1 MTAAVWRL
9 ISLIL
14 PREILGIPRIRSA
27 AERVGARAFP
37 REEMRMRLTPREL
50 ERLQLFSA
58 AELARK
64 RRARGVKLNYPEA
77 VALICDELIEAARD
91 GKTMSEVM
99 EVALTVLRRAE
110 VMDGVAEMLDKLQV
124 EAMFTDGMKLVTLY
138 DPIKG

>member
-1 MTAAVWRL
+1 
-9 ISLIL
+9 
-14 PREILGIPRIRSA
+14 
-27 AERVGARAFP
+27 
-37 REEMRMRLTPREL
+37 MRLTSREL

-77 VALICDELIEAARD
+77 VALICDEIIEAARD
-91 GKTMSEVM
+91 GKGMEEAM
-99 EVALTVLRRAE
+99 EVATTLLRRVD

-124 EAMFTDGMKLVTLY
+124 EAMFADGMKLVTVY

>member
-1 MTAAVWRL
+1 M
-9 ISLIL
+9 
-14 PREILGIPRIRSA
+14 
-27 AERVGARAFP
+27 
-37 REEMRMRLTPREL
+37 EEYVRLTPREL

-77 VALICDELIEAARD
+77 VALICDEIIEAARE
-91 GKTMSEVM
+91 GKTMQEAM
-99 EVALTVLRRAE
+99 EVAMAVLRRAD

-124 EAMFTDGMKLVTLY
+124 EAMFADGVKLVTLY

>member
-1 MTAAVWRL
+1 
-9 ISLIL
+9 
-14 PREILGIPRIRSA
+14 
-27 AERVGARAFP
+27 
-37 REEMRMRLTPREL
+37 MRLTPREL

-77 VALICDELIEAARD
+77 VALLCDEIIEAARD
-91 GKTMSEVM
+91 GRSMEEVSA
-99 EVALTVLRRAE
+99 VAISVLRRGD

-124 EAMFTDGMKLVTLY
+124 EAMFTDGMKLVTVY

>member
-1 MTAAVWRL
+1 M
-9 ISLIL
+9 
-14 PREILGIPRIRSA
+14 PM
-27 AERVGARAFP
+27 
-37 REEMRMRLTPREL
+37 EEYVRLTPREL

-77 VALICDELIEAARD
+77 VALICDEIIEAARD
-91 GKTMSEVM
+91 GKTMQEAM
-99 EVALTVLRRAE
+99 EVAMAVLRRAD

-124 EAMFTDGMKLVTLY
+124 EAMFADGVKLVTLY

>member
-1 MTAAVWRL
+1 
-9 ISLIL
+9 
-14 PREILGIPRIRSA
+14 
-27 AERVGARAFP
+27 
-37 REEMRMRLTPREL
+37 MRLTPREL

-77 VALICDELIEAARD
+77 VALICDETLEAARD
-91 GKTMSEVM
+91 GKTMTEAM
-99 EVALTVLRRAE
+99 EMAITVLRRAD

-124 EAMFTDGMKLVTLY
+124 EAMFADGMKLVTLY

>member
-1 MTAAVWRL
+1 
-9 ISLIL
+9 
-14 PREILGIPRIRSA
+14 
-27 AERVGARAFP
+27 
-37 REEMRMRLTPREL
+37 MRLTPREL

-77 VALICDELIEAARD
+77 VALICDELIETARD
-91 GKTMSEVM
+91 GKSMEEAI
-99 EVALTVLRRAE
+99 EVAIAVLRRAD

-124 EAMFTDGMKLVTLY
+124 EAMFTDGMKLVTVY

>member
-1 MTAAVWRL
+1 
-9 ISLIL
+9 
-14 PREILGIPRIRSA
+14 
-27 AERVGARAFP
+27 
-37 REEMRMRLTPREL
+37 MRLTPREL

-77 VALICDELIEAARD
+77 VALICDEIIEAARD
-91 GKTMSEVM
+91 GKTMQEAM
-99 EVALTVLRRAE
+99 EVAMAVLRRAD

-124 EAMFTDGMKLVTLY
+124 EAMFADGVKLVTLY

>member
-1 MTAAVWRL
+1 
-9 ISLIL
+9 
-14 PREILGIPRIRSA
+14 
-27 AERVGARAFP
+27 
-37 REEMRMRLTPREL
+37 MRLTPREL

-77 VALICDELIEAARD
+77 VALICDELIETARD
-91 GKTMSEVM
+91 GKSMEEAI
-99 EVALTVLRRAE
+99 EVAITILRRGD

-124 EAMFTDGMKLVTLY
+124 EAMFTDGIKLVTVY